1 MRKPTFPVSS
11 LTIVLCVFVFCL
23 CATAS
28 LALAAPKRS
37 LTFPDILGYETLACD
52 FHMHTVFSDGEVW
65 PTVRVKEAW
74 RDGLDGIAITDH
86 IEYQPHKDDIPVN
99 HNRSHNIAASLAR
112 EMNLLFPRASEITRG
127 TPPGHFNA
135 LFLKDSAPLE
145 TPEFLDA
152 VEAAYK
158 QNAFIFWNH
167 PDWKPQHIG
176 WFEAH
181 TTLFENGWL
190 HGIEVANGSS
200 YSENAHRW
208 CLEKN
213 LTMMGDSDIHAP
225 ESDQPYTPDQH
236 RTLTLVLAREK
247 SLPALKE
254 ALHARRTIV
263 WCKEKL
269 IGRKPHLEAML
280 QACITVQ
287 APHLRVENKD
297 KTACTVWFEVANTCP
312 VTFTLQRTG
321 RIGPSKVTLPAH
333 TATLVRMT
341 APVDA
346 YSVAL
351 AYTVDNVLVA
361 PGEGLPVR
369 AMVNLK

>member
-1 MRKPTFPVSS
+1 MRKSTFPMSHM
-11 LTIVLCVFVFCL
+11 TIILCVFCL
-23 CATAS
+23 LATAP
-28 LALAAPKRS
+28 LALAAPKRPLS
-37 LTFPDILGYETLACD
+37 FPDIMGYETLACD

-74 RDGLDGIAITDH
+74 RDGLDSIAITDH
-86 IEYQPHKDDIPVN
+86 IEYQPHKNDIPVN
-99 HNRSHNIAASLAR
+99 HNRAHNIAANLAR

-167 PDWKPQHIG
+167 PDWKPKHIG

-208 CLEKN
+208 SLEKN
-213 LTMMGDSDIHAP
+213 LTMMGNSDIHAP

-247 SLPALKE
+247 SLPALRE

-269 IGRKPHLEAML
+269 VGRKPHLEAML
-280 QACITVQ
+280 QACIKVEE
-287 APHLRVENKD
+287 PHLRVENRD
-297 KTACTVWFEVANTCP
+297 KTACTVWFEVANTSP
-312 VTFTLQRTG
+312 VTFDLKRTG
-321 RIGPSKVTLPAH
+321 RTGPAQVTLPAH
-333 TATLVRMT
+333 AVTLVKIT
-341 APVDA
+341 APADA
-346 YSVAL
+346 YSVVL

-361 PGEGLPVR
+361 PGEGLPVQ
-369 AMVNLK
+369 AVVNLK